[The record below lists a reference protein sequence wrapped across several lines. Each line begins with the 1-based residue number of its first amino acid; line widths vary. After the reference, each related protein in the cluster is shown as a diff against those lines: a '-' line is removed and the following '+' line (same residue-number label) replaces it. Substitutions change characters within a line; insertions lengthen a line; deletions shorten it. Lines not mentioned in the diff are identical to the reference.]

1 MHTTYS
7 TLKLK
12 AVSPPQDINE
22 EELMK
27 EWGIGVMAA
36 NPNEKV
42 PLAPEATSRCVQ
54 TVVSCVTQEMAR
66 EGGTSARE
74 AFNCSWLRR
83 TRNRGGARVCYAYVG
98 SVCDA

>member
-12 AVSPPQDINE
+12 AVSPPQGINE

-36 NPNEKV
+36 NPDEKV

-54 TVVSCVTQEMAR
+54 TVVSCVTQER
-66 EGGTSARE
+66 EGRDAPVLEKLSTA
-74 AFNCSWLRR
+74 
-83 TRNRGGARVCYAYVG
+83 VG
-98 SVCDA
+98 